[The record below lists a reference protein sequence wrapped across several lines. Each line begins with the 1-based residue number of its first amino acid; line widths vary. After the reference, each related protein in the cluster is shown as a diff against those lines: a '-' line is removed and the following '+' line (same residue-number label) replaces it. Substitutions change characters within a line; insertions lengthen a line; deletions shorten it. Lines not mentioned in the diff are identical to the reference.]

1 MRRAGGDTTRGSR
14 VVMDLVPLHSPSAQ
28 HAVQVAARVWWV
40 GDVLEDDPFQCHAY
54 LVEAGERSVLIDPGS
69 SLTIEATLRKVEEVV
84 SLDSIATIVLH
95 HSDPDIC
102 DSLHVLAE
110 RLHRPDLTV
119 VTEWRAALL
128 LRHMAVRF
136 PFVSVEELG
145 WRWDLRDG
153 RVLQFLLTPYLHFPG
168 AFVTYE
174 PMSGSL
180 FSSDLF
186 GGFNRAH
193 RLWAESD
200 GDFEDLRQFHEHY
213 MPSREILM
221 AGLAAI
227 SARFPQLDCVFPQH
241 GYLIPH
247 RLVASMFEQLGKLEC
262 GVMLASRSDG
272 HLAQLLTAAAGVRR
286 IEEILESDRSLAT
299 MLADIGEELGQLV
312 PLEEFWAEVG
322 SGDTVVR
329 IDAAH
334 ADGVPVPGWTT
345 AGDGLAVI
353 VLPHGHDVWHV
364 AIVLRTDRPW
374 VPSAELTALFAM
386 LTLPV
391 RHVAA
396 EFMRDWQSR
405 GRERVL
411 REVAVSDPLTGL
423 PNRRMLDELQLD
435 HAHRAV
441 LMIDIDHFK
450 DVNDRFGHAV
460 GDAVLREI
468 AGVLAGAV
476 RHHDTVVRY
485 GGEEFVAVV
494 ELDDSVGDVPG
505 TMAVANRIR
514 LAVHDLDATAL
525 GVDRPIT
532 VSIGAAVL
540 DGRLPSLR
548 AAIEEADNALYQAKA
563 AGRDRSVVH
572 GRGARPAA

>member
-1 MRRAGGDTTRGSR
+1 
-14 VVMDLVPLHSPSAQ
+14 
-28 HAVQVAARVWWV
+28 V
-40 GDVLEDDPFQCHAY
+40 GDVVEDDPFQCHAY
-54 LVEAGERSVLIDPGS
+54 LIEAGERSVLIDPGS
-69 SLTIEATLRKVEEVV
+69 SLTIEVTLRKVQEVV

-110 RLHRPDLTV
+110 RLHRPDLTA

-145 WRWDLRDG
+145 WQLDLRDG

-174 PMSGSL
+174 PRSASL

-193 RLWAESD
+193 RLWADAED
-200 GDFEDLRQFHEHY
+200 DFEDLRQFHEHY

-247 RLVASMFEQLGKLEC
+247 RLVPSMFEQLGKLEC

-272 HLAQLLTAAAGVRR
+272 HLAQLLAAAAGVRR
-286 IEEILESDRSLAT
+286 IEGILESDRSPAA
-299 MLADIGEELGQLV
+299 MLAAVGDELSLLV
-312 PLEEFWAEVG
+312 PLQEFWAELG
-322 SGDTVVR
+322 HADTVVR
-329 IDAAH
+329 FDPMH
-334 ADGVPVPGWTT
+334 PDGVVVDSWT
-345 AGDGLAVI
+345 APDDCCSVI
-353 VLPHGHDVWHV
+353 VLPQGHDMWRV
-364 AIVLRTDRPW
+364 AIVLQTVRTW
-374 VPSAELTALFAM
+374 APSAELAALLAM
-386 LTLPV
+386 LTLPI

-396 EFMRDWQSR
+396 EVMRAWQFR
-405 GRERVL
+405 GRERAL

-423 PNRRMLDELQLD
+423 ANRRALDDLD
-435 HAHRAV
+435 LHQARRAV

-450 DVNDRFGHAV
+450 AVNDSFGHAV
-460 GDAVLREI
+460 GDAVLREV
-468 AGVLAGAV
+468 ATVLTSSV
-476 RHHDTVVRY
+476 RLHDTLVRY
-485 GGEEFVAVV
+485 GGEEFVAIVA
-494 ELDDSVGDVPG
+494 LDDGVGDVPG
-505 TMAVANRIR
+505 TMAIANRIR
-514 LAVHDLDATAL
+514 LAVHGMDLTAL
-525 GVDRPIT
+525 GVDTSIT

-540 DGRLPSLR
+540 DVHGGDIRI
-548 AAIEEADNALYQAKA
+548 AIEDADSALYQAKA

-572 GRGARPAA
+572 GRGARPSVCIEDRHRAS

>member
-1 MRRAGGDTTRGSR
+1 
-14 VVMDLVPLHSPSAQ
+14 MDLVPLHSQAAR
-28 HAVQVAARVWWV
+28 HAVEVSSRVWWV

-54 LVEAGERSVLIDPGS
+54 LIEAGERSVLIDPGS
-69 SLTIEATLRKVEEVV
+69 SLTIDATLRKVEEVV
-84 SLDSIATIVLH
+84 PLDSIATIVLH

-102 DSLHVLAE
+102 DSLHVLAD

-119 VTEWRAALL
+119 ITEWRAALL

-136 PFVSVEELG
+136 PFVSIEELE
-145 WRWDLRDG
+145 WRFDLRDG

-174 PMSGSL
+174 PVSASL

-193 RLWAESD
+193 RLWAEAER
-200 GDFEDLRQFHEHY
+200 DFEDLRQFHEHY

-221 AGLAAI
+221 AGLATI
-227 SARFPQLDCVFPQH
+227 SARFPHLDCVFPQH

-262 GVMLASRSDG
+262 GVMLASRSDA
-272 HLAQLLTAAAGVRR
+272 HLAQLLAAAAGVRR
-286 IEEILESDRSLAT
+286 IEEILGSDRQLGT

-322 SGDTVVR
+322 RGDTVVR

-334 ADGVPVPGWTT
+334 SDGVQATCWT
-345 AGDGLAVI
+345 AADDGVAVI
-353 VLPHGHDVWHV
+353 VLPHGHDVWNV
-364 AIVLRTDRPW
+364 AIVLRTGRPW
-374 VPSAELTALFAM
+374 APSAELTALLAM

-423 PNRRMLDELQLD
+423 PNRRGLDELELD
-435 HAHRAV
+435 NVHRAV

-460 GDAVLREI
+460 GDSVLREL
-468 AGVLAGAV
+468 ASVLAGAV
-476 RHHDTVVRY
+476 RHQDTVVRY

-494 ELDDSVGDVPG
+494 ELDDGVGGVPG
-505 TMAVANRIR
+505 AMAVANRIR
-514 LAVHDLDATAL
+514 LAVHTLDLTAL

-532 VSIGAAVL
+532 VSIGAAVF
-540 DGRLPSLR
+540 DGRLSSLH
-548 AAIEEADNALYQAKA
+548 AAIDEADSALYQAKA

>member
-1 MRRAGGDTTRGSR
+1 
-14 VVMDLVPLHSPSAQ
+14 MDLVPLHSESAR
-28 HAVQVAARVWWV
+28 HAVEVAARVWWV
-40 GDVLEDDPFQCHAY
+40 GDVLDDDPFQCHAY
-54 LVEAGERSVLIDPGS
+54 LIEAGERSVLIDPGS
-69 SLTIEATLRKVEEVV
+69 SLTIEATLRKVQEVV
-84 SLDSIATIVLH
+84 PLDSIATIVLH

-145 WRWDLRDG
+145 WRHDLRDG

-174 PMSGSL
+174 PGSASL

-193 RLWAESD
+193 RLWAQAEE
-200 GDFEDLRQFHEHY
+200 DFEDLRQFHEHY

-221 AGLAAI
+221 AGLATI
-227 SARFPQLDCVFPQH
+227 SARFPQMDAVFPQH

-247 RLVASMFEQLGKLEC
+247 RLVPSMFEQLGQLEC

-272 HLAQLLTAAAGVRR
+272 HLAQLLAAAAGVRR
-286 IEEILESDRSLAT
+286 IEAILESDRSPGA
-299 MLADIGEELGQLV
+299 MLADVGEELALLV

-322 SGDTVVR
+322 HGDTVVR
-329 IDAAH
+329 FDPTS
-334 ADGVPVPGWTT
+334 ADGVAVDGWTEP
-345 AGDGLAVI
+345 DDCRAVI
-353 VLPHGHDVWHV
+353 VLPHGHDLWRVV
-364 AIVLRTDRPW
+364 IVLRTAQPW
-374 VPSAELTALFAM
+374 APSAELTALFAM

-396 EFMRDWQSR
+396 EVMRGWESR
-405 GRERVL
+405 GRERAL

-423 PNRRMLDELQLD
+423 SNRRALDDLELD
-435 HAHRAV
+435 HTRRAV
-441 LMIDIDHFK
+441 LMIDVDHFK
-450 DVNDRFGHAV
+450 AVNDSYGHVV
-460 GDAVLREI
+460 GDAVLREV
-468 AGVLAGAV
+468 ARVLAATV
-476 RHHDTVVRY
+476 RRDDTLVRY

-494 ELDDSVGDVPG
+494 ALDDGVGEVPG
-505 TMAVANRIR
+505 AMALANRIR
-514 LAVHDLDATAL
+514 MAVHDLDLTAL
-525 GVDRPIT
+525 GVGRPIT

-540 DGRLPSLR
+540 DGRSGDVHR
-548 AAIEEADNALYQAKA
+548 AIEEADGALYQAKA